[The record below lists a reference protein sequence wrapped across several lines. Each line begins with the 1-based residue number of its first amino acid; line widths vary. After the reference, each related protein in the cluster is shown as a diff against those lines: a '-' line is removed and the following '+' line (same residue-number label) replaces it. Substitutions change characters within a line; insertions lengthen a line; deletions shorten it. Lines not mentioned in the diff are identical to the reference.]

1 MNTTSPSARAPRHGA
16 ALLCALLAGAML
28 TTAVTACSDA
38 TDSAAPAPTET
49 PAQSSIESADT
60 DAPTT
65 VVPSTGA
72 PSTTNAFSDVEIAD
86 RMLLDGDEY
95 SPGWQVLAFKQY
107 LWDQQV
113 AATVPGCATYIDSV
127 FSADD
132 PPNTTATRWFHAPP
146 GRAGA
151 MGQWVVVLPTEADA
165 TTLFDAVTA
174 PDFVADCRLPYMD
187 AAKASPE
194 LFCCDP
200 SVAAVPPVYPDAVDG
215 YDPVLGYDQ
224 LEYRTDPAQ
233 YWTDSAGVLHGPE
246 TVDSVAVRV
255 GRVVVM
261 MEAIITD
268 EFGEPF
274 IPREQF
280 RLATATVIERAIH
293 ALGGVEH

>member
-1 MNTTSPSARAPRHGA
+1 V
-16 ALLCALLAGAML
+16 LAGAML
-28 TTAVTACSDA
+28 IAAVTACSDSI
-38 TDSAAPAPTET
+38 DSAAPAPSDT
-49 PAQSSIESADT
+49 PTPSSIGPAGTDT
-60 DAPTT
+60 PST
-65 VVPSTGA
+65 VVPSTGS
-72 PSTTNAFSDVEIAD
+72 PSTTNAFSDAEIAD
-86 RMLLDGDEY
+86 RVLLDGDEY

-107 LWDQQV
+107 VWDEQM
-113 AATVPGCATYIDSV
+113 AATMPGCAGYVDSV
-127 FSADD
+127 FGTDD
-132 PPNTTATRWFHAPP
+132 APNTTAARWFHAPP
-146 GRAGA
+146 GRAAA
-151 MGQWVVVLPTEADA
+151 MGEWVAVLPTEADA

-174 PDFVADCRLPYMD
+174 PDFVADCRLPYID
-187 AAKASPE
+187 ATQVSPE
-194 LFCCDP
+194 LYCCDV

-233 YWTDSAGVLHGPE
+233 YWTDSAAVLHGPE